1 MPSNRSI
8 RALLGTDIDTVCSGA
23 GARNDTAFV

>member
-8 RALLGTDIDTVCSGA
+8 RALGTDIDTVCSGA
-23 GARNDTAFV
+23 GTRNDTAFV